1 MASPKKRSFKE
12 EIERE
17 DRNEFAAKYA
27 HCQNIES
34 SEKLL
39 LLLKMHHGKK
49 EKEVAE

>member
-1 MASPKKRSFKE
+1 MTQVKKRSFKDE
-12 EIERE
+12 LERE

-49 EKEVAE
+49 EKEDA